1 MQNGNRIIPY
11 LKNIISKYPLKPE
24 CIKYVRL
31 RINMIIMFKTEN
43 QWMNKMELIFMA
55 KENEDFLVWKD

>member
-1 MQNGNRIIPY
+1 
-11 LKNIISKYPLKPE
+11 
-24 CIKYVRL
+24 
-31 RINMIIMFKTEN
+31 MIIMFKTEN